1 MKKEDEPQIDESLLT
16 EEQKEE
22 MKYSHFSWP
31 SAIFFLVLLGLILI
45 CVLVVVLIPA

>member
-1 MKKEDEPQIDESLLT
+1 MKKEDEPKIDESLLT

-31 SAIFFLVLLGLILI
+31 TAIFFGVLVLLIAICLI
-45 CVLVVVLIPA
+45 VVLCIPA